1 MPTDT
6 RTEQPPA
13 RFVHA
18 SPDAELFCEP
28 SDEAH
33 RLLRWLGPLT
43 TPSDGLG
50 TLPWRALRSFL
61 VAPFTQLTFVSFDLQ
76 MFLFDVFHTTRT
88 TRAGHLTGM
97 VGVNLFVIALA
108 VHASGTPLGGAPVAL
123 ALLAWYAAV
132 AWTTRLALWWAV
144 MVAVVAALWAAAC
157 ALGAALTASEL
168 GAGVAV
174 SGAVVSLSHAAE
186 PLYPPRAGDPL
197 RWLTLGEFIRGPD
210 GASIP
215 AVTVALRSVRVS
227 SYVFIGWVSEI
238 WASPRLLPYNVL
250 RLMFRAG
257 YARELSAVL
266 DDRARRALASG
277 NPAIDYVGIG
287 GGTFLAPPSPSGL
300 PR

>member
-1 MPTDT
+1 MSTDA
-6 RTEQPPA
+6 RTAQPPA
-13 RFVHA
+13 RFGHA

-28 SDEAH
+28 SVEAH

-43 TPSDGLG
+43 TPTDGRG
-50 TLPWRALRSFL
+50 SLPWRALRSFL
-61 VAPFTQLTFVSFDLQ
+61 IAPFTQLTFVSFDLQ

-88 TRAGHLTGM
+88 ARAGHFTGM
-97 VGVNLFVIALA
+97 VGVNLFVLALA

-157 ALGAALTASEL
+157 ALGAALTASAL
-168 GAGVAV
+168 AIGLAV
-174 SGAVVSLSHAAE
+174 SGAVVAFSHLPE

-197 RWLTLGEFIRGPD
+197 RWLPLGEFVRGPD
-210 GASIP
+210 GARNSL
-215 AVTVALRSVRVS
+215 ATMALRSVRVS
-227 SYVFIGWVSEI
+227 SYLFIGWVSEI

-266 DDRARRALASG
+266 DERARRAWASG

-287 GGTFLAPPSPSGL
+287 GGSFLAPPSPPALS
-300 PR
+300 R